1 MFRSIEGVYKANRVL
16 FSVRT
21 SIPLVHLPLILFSE
35 IEGYRAHSLFTK
47 GPRRFAHAMG
57 MCSVHPSF
65 SISHAFAD

>member
-21 SIPLVHLPLILFSE
+21 STLPVLLPLIPSSE
-35 IEGYRAHSLFTK
+35 IEGYRAQSLFTK

-57 MCSVHPSF
+57 MSSVLPSF
-65 SISHAFAD
+65 SISHAFPD